1 MLTYCHQKSEIFE
14 ALKRQ
19 VPEKHPVEKS
29 LGRKMYMSSPGGL
42 LSVCHEAVCAL
53 LWYYYT
59 HHTLIV
65 LLQIVVASV
74 GGVEG
79 AYSMDKKWVEE

>member
-1 MLTYCHQKSEIFE
+1 M
-14 ALKRQ
+14 
-19 VPEKHPVEKS
+19 
-29 LGRKMYMSSPGGL
+29 
-42 LSVCHEAVCAL
+42 CHEAVCAF
-53 LWYYYT
+53 LWYYYTHT

-79 AYSMDKKWVEE
+79 AYSMDKKWAEE